1 MRKPQREKDRV
12 RESPMRQGRAGE
24 GTPVAAGLAAT
35 EEHRATARRLLGEGH
50 GGRRARAAG
59 AVLAVLRDRRGA
71 IGAGLLTAFALIAA
85 LAPWLAPQDPRAAG
99 SFSSAILADPSAAHW
114 LGTDENGRDLLSQLL
129 LGTQDTMLV
138 GFTAALVSS
147 VIGTA
152 VGIAAG
158 YFGGWT
164 DRILSILNDW
174 FLVLP
179 MIPVTVLAASLLGN
193 RAAHLPLGRTTVLIM
208 VIGLFGWAGTSRIVR
223 AEVLSLK
230 HRAFVE
236 RSVVLGAGR
245 LRVIRTQILPNV
257 APLVLANAVVYVA
270 LAVLTES
277 TLSYLGLGDPDRFS
291 WGGMLQSAQESGA
304 MSTGA
309 WGYFLAPGLGIT
321 LVVLGFSLLGHA
333 IESRVDP
340 RLREQR

>member
-1 MRKPQREKDRV
+1 MNAP
-12 RESPMRQGRAGE
+12 
-24 GTPVAAGLAAT
+24 TLAAT
-35 EEHRATARRLLGEGH
+35 EEHRATARRLLGEGR
-50 GGRRARAAG
+50 GGLGARAAE
-59 AVLAVLRDRRGA
+59 AVRPVLRDRRGA
-71 IGAGLLTAFALIAA
+71 IGAGLLAVFGLVAVF
-85 LAPWLAPQDPRAAG
+85 APWLAPQDPKAAG
-99 SFSSAILADPSAAHW
+99 SFSSDILADPSAAHW
-114 LGTDENGRDLLSQLL
+114 LGTDENGRDLLSQLI

-158 YFGGWT
+158 YFGGWV
-164 DRILSILNDW
+164 DRVLSVLNDW

-193 RAAHLPLGRTTVLIM
+193 RAADLPLGRTSVLIL

-223 AEVLSLK
+223 AEVMSLK
-230 HRAFVE
+230 RRAFVE

-257 APLVLANAVVYVA
+257 MPLVLANAVVYVA

-291 WGGMLQSAQESGA
+291 WGGMLQSAQDAGA
-304 MSTGA
+304 MSAGA
-309 WGYFLAPGLGIT
+309 WSYFLAPGLGIT

-333 IESRVDP
+333 VESRVDP

>member
-1 MRKPQREKDRV
+1 MNVP
-12 RESPMRQGRAGE
+12 
-24 GTPVAAGLAAT
+24 TLAAT
-35 EEHRATARRLLGEGH
+35 EEQRATADRLISQQSS
-50 GGRRARAAG
+50 GRFARAARAVRPVLSDPRGGTG
-59 AVLAVLRDRRGA
+59 AA
-71 IGAGLLTAFALIAA
+71 LLTLFGAMAM
-85 LAPWLAPQDPRAAG
+85 LAPWLAPQNPHDAA
-99 SFSSAILADPSAAHW
+99 SFSSDILSGPSSAHL

-129 LGTQDTMLV
+129 LGAQDTMLV

-147 VIGTA
+147 VIGTS

-158 YFGGWT
+158 YFGSWT
-164 DRILSILNDW
+164 DRLLNILNDW

-193 RAAHLPLGRTTVLIM
+193 RAADLPLGRTSVLIV

-257 APLVLANAVVYVA
+257 MPLVLANAVVYVA
-270 LAVLTES
+270 LAILTES
-277 TLSYLGLGDPDRFS
+277 TLSFLGLGDPDRFS
-291 WGGMLQSAQESGA
+291 WGGMLQSAQEAGA

-309 WGYFLAPGLGIT
+309 WGYFLVPGLGIT

>member
-1 MRKPQREKDRV
+1 MDP
-12 RESPMRQGRAGE
+12 SL
-24 GTPVAAGLAAT
+24 TT
-35 EEHRATARRLLGEGH
+35 NEEHRATARRLLGH
-50 GGRRARAAG
+50 GDRGRRARAAT
-59 AVLAVLRDRRGA
+59 AVRGVLRDGRGA
-71 IGAGLLTAFALIAA
+71 VGAA
-85 LAPWLAPQDPRAAG
+85 LLAMFTLVAATAPWLAPQDPRAAG
-99 SFSSAILADPSAAHW
+99 SFSADIMAGPSAGHW
-114 LGTDENGRDLLSQLL
+114 LGTDENGRDLLSQLI

-152 VGIAAG
+152 VGVAAG
-158 YFGGWT
+158 YFGGWV
-164 DRILSILNDW
+164 DRALGVLNDW

-193 RAAHLPLGRTTVLIM
+193 RAADLPLGRTSVLIL

-223 AEVLSLK
+223 AEVMSLK
-230 HRAFVE
+230 RRAFVE
-236 RSVVLGAGR
+236 RSTVLGAGHA
-245 LRVIRTQILPNV
+245 RVIRTQILPNV
-257 APLVLANAVVYVA
+257 MPLVLANAVVYVA

-277 TLSYLGLGDPDRFS
+277 TLSFLGLGDPDRFS
-291 WGGMLQSAQESGA
+291 WGGMLQSAQDAGA
-304 MSTGA
+304 MGSGA

-340 RLREQR
+340 RLREHR